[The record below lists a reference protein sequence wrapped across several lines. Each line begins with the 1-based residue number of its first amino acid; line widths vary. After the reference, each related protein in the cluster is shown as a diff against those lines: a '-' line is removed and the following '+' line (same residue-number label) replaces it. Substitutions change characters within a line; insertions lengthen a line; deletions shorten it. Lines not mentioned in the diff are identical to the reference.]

1 MAVLMLMIVM
11 GSVVGV
17 PMYYVHFKTILTMS
31 VAPMASLF
39 FVTLFQFVCFSI
51 H

>member
-1 MAVLMLMIVM
+1 MLMIVM

-17 PMYYVHFKTILTMS
+17 LIYYVHFKTMS

-39 FVTLFQFVCFSI
+39 FITLFQFVSFSI